1 MAFGRI
7 VVGWALV
14 TGWLLLWA
22 EAERRRVGGERLQ
35 LRDASLLA
43 GEAML
48 LALFA
53 GLWFGSLGA
62 GGWWLVFAL
71 VGALMEWPVR
81 TIPGATRI
89 LRIVVAGGLLAW
101 RLGP

>member
-7 VVGWALV
+7 AIGWALV
-14 TGWLLLWA
+14 AGWLLLWA
-22 EAERRRVGGERLQ
+22 EGERRRAGGERLRPQ
-35 LRDASLLA
+35 DVGLLV
-43 GEAML
+43 GEAL
-48 LALFA
+48 VLALFG

-71 VGALMEWPVR
+71 LGALMEWPVR
-81 TIPGATRI
+81 TVAGAART
-89 LRIVVAGGLLAW
+89 LRIVVAGALLAW